1 MTTTTEVRPAAEG
14 SGRAPAAARPVRWW
28 SGRVSFR
35 MHRRTA
41 LVSGGALLLAALLL
55 LASLCVGSYPVPVP
69 DVARALFYGT
79 GDRLAVHFVNQE
91 RLPQALLAIL
101 AGCALGMS
109 GAIFQSVSRN
119 ALASPDVIGFN
130 SGAATGAILVIVTFG
145 GAAARRPRW
154 PPERSPAAW

>member
-1 MTTTTEVRPAAEG
+1 MTTTTEVRPAEEG

-55 LASLCVGSYPVPVP
+55 LAGLCVGSYPVPVP

-79 GDRLAVHFVNQE
+79 GDRRAVHFVNQE

-101 AGCALGMS
+101 AGCAGW
-109 GAIFQSVSRN
+109 A
-119 ALASPDVIGFN
+119 
-130 SGAATGAILVIVTFG
+130 
-145 GAAARRPRW
+145 
-154 PPERSPAAW
+154 